1 MILRHRPVRAGV
13 VAVLGLGMTAA
24 MGSLGS
30 VAAAAAPAGPV
41 PMVTIAHSVAATT
54 DPQAGPFTSRNMT
67 VQVALRP
74 RNAAGL
80 NRSLRAMYT
89 KGSGSFHHWLAKGAF
104 NARYAPTAATRNA
117 VASYLRQPGLTVRPA
132 SSPFLVRASGS
143 SARVSAAFH
152 TTLRN
157 YRSKKGAK
165 YYQNTT
171 AVRLPASIA
180 RSVQGV
186 TGLTNTV
193 AAAQADRRPPR
204 QPHAASELQG
214 PVPDRGPAVRA
225 AGQRHRLPGRL
236 R

>member
-1 MILRHRPVRAGV
+1 MILHHRPVRAGV

-117 VASYLRQPGLTVRPA
+117 VASYLRHAGLTVRPA

-157 YRSKKGAK
+157 YRSKKGVK
-165 YYQNTT
+165 YYQNTS
-171 AVRLPASIA
+171 AVRLPATIA
-180 RSVQGV
+180 RLGSGCHRPDQHGP
-186 TGLTNTV
+186 
-193 AAAQADRRPPR
+193 AAQAGHAPHHGAARRVR
-204 QPHAASELQG
+204 LQG